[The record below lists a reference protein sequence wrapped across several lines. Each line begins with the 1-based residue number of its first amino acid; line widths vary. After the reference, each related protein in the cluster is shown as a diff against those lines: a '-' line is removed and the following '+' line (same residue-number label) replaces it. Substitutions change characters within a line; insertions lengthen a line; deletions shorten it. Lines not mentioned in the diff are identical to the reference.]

1 MNNITRKS
9 KITSTFLHSN
19 STTPEIS
26 PYFLERP
33 AQANQDNI
41 ETASKP
47 TKKVEPTVNLNDSTD
62 DFMPPVEIKKRK
74 FRLKKPQVQL
84 KSKKRRK
91 STAGNGINNY
101 TIEIFNE
108 NVSYSGEN
116 GDHLQLAVALSNSSY
131 EAEYGQSSNSS
142 ALINEPLD
150 DIGQILKNSKPTNLE
165 RFGFQSCKASLLVSN
180 RKKTLTEVSKKN
192 KNRFKYITPVLNI
205 RSADDRESFISSKIS
220 LILNQLNPRRKM
232 QWDPGTLCSKL
243 RKFMPK
249 DRNIFQL
256 AASNEVDNFY
266 IDDLNL
272 PKSEYKCGCLLKDWS
287 LIPGRDKSPTRD
299 LKENNDSCIECLE
312 AANSQQLNT
321 FEQSMDEHS
330 KDPPAP
336 SSPDLFPSDDDACL
350 GTSREA
356 TEYKSFISGDVLE
369 EKHFSQRLSSQYK
382 KTTVDRNI
390 VISEGSTSIEVIEL
404 SDDDSE
410 NNEYVRKLASPELA
424 TTNLEKQNVIENQ
437 ADIKIPVDRRSTEI
451 SPSENDG
458 SGPHSISFEDNTN
471 SSGDELSGN
480 WLSDEDGCSRQATSL
495 MVDIT
500 DIIDPMCS
508 ESSDDS
514 ASNKE
519 IENIF
524 EGKEL
529 SVPYATDDDEPLS
542 HSKAEEED
550 CQKSC
555 FENYGCFQITNENP
569 NSEQLPSY
577 ENIDTSVGVDSS
589 KAQFCRS
596 LLGYNSLDLN
606 VTEYVKSLLN
616 KENECSNHQGLE
628 SNSSADNLSRFSTL
642 DESRTSD
649 GEEFTE
655 DQPVSSADGLRTKRS
670 ITPTNFIIKTRNVTP
685 MPHYD
690 TLTNSEVQNRLKQ
703 FGIKTLTR
711 TKGIKLLKYIYES
724 THPLVETVDV
734 REENAT
740 EMESPGIKRRKKT
753 HTDNPGTSDFP
764 CEEEPNLIE
773 IVGDSLLENERLDDL
788 IFERTKSVT
797 VKSCQVPLQIVW
809 HNFLCCNPTMR
820 EQILLYRPLILNTIH
835 QMLKSL
841 GFKFNKQDLLTFL
854 DRKCISVRCNTI
866 QKKEPCL

>member
-740 EMESPGIKRRKKT
+740 EMESPVSGSMI
-753 HTDNPGTSDFP
+753 
-764 CEEEPNLIE
+764 
-773 IVGDSLLENERLDDL
+773 
-788 IFERTKSVT
+788 
-797 VKSCQVPLQIVW
+797 
-809 HNFLCCNPTMR
+809 
-820 EQILLYRPLILNTIH
+820 
-835 QMLKSL
+835 
-841 GFKFNKQDLLTFL
+841 
-854 DRKCISVRCNTI
+854 
-866 QKKEPCL
+866 